1 MTTATT
7 QYFSNKPATSSNPLL
22 AIVSFLFSVHL
33 RDSLA
38 AESTAQADTGA
49 YTWGM

>member
-7 QYFSNKPATSSNPLL
+7 QYFTAKPAAVNPLL
-22 AIVSFLFSVHL
+22 AIVSFLLSVNL
-33 RDSLA
+33 RDTLS

>member
-7 QYFSNKPATSSNPLL
+7 QYFNAKPAATNPLL
-22 AIVSFLFSVHL
+22 AIVSFLLSVHL
-33 RDSLA
+33 RETLA

>member
-7 QYFSNKPATSSNPLL
+7 QFFAAKPATVSNPLL
-22 AIVSFLFSVHL
+22 AIVSFLLSVNL
-33 RDSLA
+33 RESLA
-38 AESTAQADTGA
+38 TESVAQAEGA

>member
-7 QYFSNKPATSSNPLL
+7 QYFAAKPAATANVLL
-22 AIVSFLFSVHL
+22 SIVSFLLSVNL
-33 RDSLA
+33 RESLA
-38 AESTAQADTGA
+38 AESTVAADAGA

>member
-7 QYFSNKPATSSNPLL
+7 QYFSTKPVASNPLL
-22 AIVSFLFSVHL
+22 AIVSFLLSVNL

-38 AESTAQADTGA
+38 AESTDQADAGA
-49 YTWGM
+49 FTWGM

>member
-7 QYFSNKPATSSNPLL
+7 QFFAAKPATASNPLL
-22 AIVSFLFSVHL
+22 AIVSFLLSVNL

-38 AESTAQADTGA
+38 AESTTQADAGA

>member
-7 QYFSNKPATSSNPLL
+7 QYFTAKPAATNPLL
-22 AIVSFLFSVHL
+22 AIVSFLLSVNL

-38 AESTAQADTGA
+38 EASSAQADTGA

>member
-7 QYFSNKPATSSNPLL
+7 QFFATKPAPISNPLL
-22 AIVSFLFSVHL
+22 AIVSFLLSVNL
-33 RDSLA
+33 RESLGNA
-38 AESTAQADTGA
+38 STTQPEAGA